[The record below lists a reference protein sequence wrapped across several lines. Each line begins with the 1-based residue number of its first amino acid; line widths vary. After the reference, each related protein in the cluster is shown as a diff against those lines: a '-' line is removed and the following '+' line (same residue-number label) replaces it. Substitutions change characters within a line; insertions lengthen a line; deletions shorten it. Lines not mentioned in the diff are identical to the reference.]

1 MRDAGKATSFSDH
14 DVNAEQPRLARCQ
27 FGSRPEACPVHTWSL
42 HVPAAPIVHNTQ
54 MVFSRLLPQN
64 TRFSALFTSQA
75 QNAVQT
81 AEALV
86 DLLQT
91 YQDLPVKVQ
100 RLRDFEHE
108 GDRLSRETLNV
119 LAESFIV
126 PFDREDILELN
137 THLDDLVDDLEEAGR
152 KFLLYRVERPVPQ
165 ALQIAQVALEQAR
178 LITQAMPLIEKPS
191 QGGELARLMTQ
202 VRVLEDEADRLG
214 DEVQVTLYDNV
225 SDVRG
230 MIGAM
235 RMGEI
240 VGLLEQATDQAQR
253 VAATVESILLKN
265 A

>member
-1 MRDAGKATSFSDH
+1 MNGLERS
-14 DVNAEQPRLARCQ
+14 ARQ
-27 FGSRPEACPVHTWSL
+27 NKT
-42 HVPAAPIVHNTQ
+42 

-75 QNAVQT
+75 TNAVHT

-86 DLLQT
+86 DLLND
-91 YQDLPVKVQ
+91 YRDLPGKVQ
-100 RLRDFEHE
+100 RLRDLEHE
-108 GDRLSRETLNV
+108 GDRLSRATLNV

-165 ALQIAQVALEQAR
+165 ALLIARVALHQAQ
-178 LITQAMPLIEKPS
+178 LIAQAMPLIEKLS
-191 QGGELARLMTQ
+191 QGTELTGLMTQ
-202 VRVLEDEADRLG
+202 VRQLEDEADRLG
-214 DEVQVTLYDNV
+214 DEVQVTLYDAV
-225 SDVRG
+225 TDVRG
-230 MIGAM
+230 MIDAM